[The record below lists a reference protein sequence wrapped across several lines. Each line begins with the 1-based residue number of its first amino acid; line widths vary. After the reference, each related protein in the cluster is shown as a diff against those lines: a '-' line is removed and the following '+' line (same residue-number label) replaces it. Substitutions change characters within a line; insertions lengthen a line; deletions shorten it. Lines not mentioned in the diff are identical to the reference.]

1 LPKLTAASKP
11 LGDSKMCTEVLTNE
25 QRQRVFAVFDKID
38 TDGGGTIDL
47 EELAA
52 VHSQSH
58 AERLFVVIDS
68 SNTGEI
74 SREDWFRW
82 FEDLAETSGAVV
94 EFQLRYMERNA
105 EANAGSPSANEA
117 SDGSDIDEDEADA
130 TVAGA
135 AAARKASHH
144 SATANLQKMPLAEQ
158 VSHLFTVI
166 DVDGGGTIDSE
177 EMAHVYGADS
187 VLLMQRM
194 DVDGDREVSLDQ
206 WNKFWLEDL
215 AQENVK
221 VRDHVLETLQNNMA
235 GREARER
242 KQRRMFFRTAQ
253 QRRQTGRSARF
264 SSRPLAS
271 EEMKEA
277 AASNAAGQ
285 PSSPKFKAPAWTARH
300 ERVRGD
306 REGRARQHEGAQGAS
321 PNVQHSYSVEMEEE
335 PREEGDKRLSSENS
349 IEGRGI
355 RLRESERLVALKAE
369 EMKSEAK
376 LKQSSEVD
384 ETERWAEQRHSVTR
398 PSQKVV
404 KPGGR
409 RATLESPQRVESY
422 SMERPKAANG
432 SAGDRARPQNSSMD
446 HPQSPGR
453 ATPGEHDNRG
463 SSIPRQHLEVSVP

>member
-1 LPKLTAASKP
+1 
-11 LGDSKMCTEVLTNE
+11 M
-25 QRQRVFAVFDKID
+25 
-38 TDGGGTIDL
+38 
-47 EELAA
+47 
-52 VHSQSH
+52 
-58 AERLFVVIDS
+58 FVVIDS

-82 FEDLAETSGAVV
+82 FEDLAETSGSVV

-105 EANAGSPSANEA
+105 EANAGSPFANEA

-135 AAARKASHH
+135 AAARKASHR

-177 EMAHVYGADS
+177 EMAQAYGADS

-271 EEMKEA
+271 EDVKEA
-277 AASNAAGQ
+277 AAGEEMDFGARSRAMKRAIVTSPRMKSPSRGRPPVRSRDDELGDGAPRGVTHALGSSRTEVQ
-285 PSSPKFKAPAWTARH
+285 PQRLPTGPTLLSDEQR
-300 ERVRGD
+300 ERVFAVFDKIDTDGGGTID
-306 REGRARQHEGAQGAS
+306 LEARN
-321 PNVQHSYSVEMEEE
+321 PVDSVCV
-335 PREEGDKRLSSENS
+335 DYHAVLRL
-349 IEGRGI
+349 
-355 RLRESERLVALKAE
+355 A
-369 EMKSEAK
+369 
-376 LKQSSEVD
+376 
-384 ETERWAEQRHSVTR
+384 
-398 PSQKVV
+398 
-404 KPGGR
+404 
-409 RATLESPQRVESY
+409 
-422 SMERPKAANG
+422 
-432 SAGDRARPQNSSMD
+432 
-446 HPQSPGR
+446 
-453 ATPGEHDNRG
+453 
-463 SSIPRQHLEVSVP
+463 